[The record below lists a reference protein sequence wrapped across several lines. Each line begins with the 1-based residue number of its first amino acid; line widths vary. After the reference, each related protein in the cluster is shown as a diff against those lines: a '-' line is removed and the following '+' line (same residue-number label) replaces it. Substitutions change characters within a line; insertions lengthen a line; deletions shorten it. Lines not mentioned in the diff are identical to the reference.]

1 MDRPLKIVN
10 GKNKEMSNQDMDD
23 VFPLH
28 FYTILSASGSVT
40 AGDVDFH
47 FLSTSVNSIPE
58 ATGSQYVISSIYLD
72 NADYRVINGNSPKLV
87 LSVQIFVNDTD
98 TNADIEVSLFEIIR
112 NTNYGSGSVVR
123 YDTTYGDI
131 VADSEVLFIKPTLGT
146 KNYAKSMEFDF
157 PPDGYY
163 AIGVEMTNPI
173 DAGSTAHIVAHL
185 KIKA

>member
-87 LSVQIFVNDTD
+87 LSVQI
-98 TNADIEVSLFEIIR
+98 L
-112 NTNYGSGSVVR
+112 
-123 YDTTYGDI
+123 
-131 VADSEVLFIKPTLGT
+131 
-146 KNYAKSMEFDF
+146 
-157 PPDGYY
+157 
-163 AIGVEMTNPI
+163 
-173 DAGSTAHIVAHL
+173 
-185 KIKA
+185 